1 MKRSL
6 AMFLVLVLA
15 LAAAATAAVAQDKKA
30 KLYKVSGF
38 VGKST
43 SEAAPG
49 ASVVL
54 VDADSEQV
62 VGSDQTNFFG
72 KYTIK
77 NVPPGVY
84 QLRVEKI
91 QRTLGVKDK
100 NVRLDIDLSA
110 EAGLMDYAKTGV
122 IMINKENEAK
132 AAAKAE
138 GGGGGGQGGAPGE
151 PPGPSDPAMMQAIA
165 AEYYSYSGSTER
177 KVMLCP
183 GGTFQDSYEGSYSGR
198 GFDSGGNQTMA
209 WGQASEGKGSGQWAI
224 QGDAQSG
231 TITLV
236 YNNGKRVV
244 WNYKA
249 ARGSRDYYMN
259 GTLYARSGPAR
270 CK

>member
-1 MKRSL
+1 MKRHPVL
-6 AMFLVLVLA
+6 ILILILVLTTS
-15 LAAAATAAVAQDKKA
+15 AAFAGQKKA
-30 KLYKVSGF
+30 KLFKVSGF

-49 ASVVL
+49 VSVVL
-54 VDADSEQV
+54 VDADSEEV

-122 IMINKENEAK
+122 IMINKENEEKAK
-132 AAAKAE
+132 AAAQGEAQ
-138 GGGGGGQGGAPGE
+138 GGGQGGAPAE
-151 PPGPSDPAMMQAIA
+151 PPGPSDPAMMQTIA
-165 AEYYSYSGSTER
+165 AEYYNYSGSTER

-183 GGTFQDSYEGSYSGR
+183 NGTFYDSYEGSYSGR

-209 WGQASEGKGSGQWAI
+209 WGQASEGKGAGQWAI